1 MNDLLKI
8 ETHEGKETVNARELH
23 SFLEVGKDFSNWI
36 KDRIEKFGFN
46 EGQDYTVI
54 DSPKLADQNGR
65 GGDRRSKD
73 YFLSLDMAK
82 ELSMVENN
90 DKGRQARLY
99 FIEVEKRA
107 REFAEGPGLLARA
120 VLTAQKV
127 IEDQTKLITEMK
139 PKADYYDA
147 VAGSKSAIP
156 MGIVAKEIDFEGIGR
171 NHLFAFLREHD
182 VLMSDNVPYQDQ
194 IDAGRFRVI
203 EQKYTAPSGETRIS
217 CTTLVH
223 PRGVQYIVKLLEKA
237 GYRKRG
243 EKALALLLEGAV

>member
-23 SFLEVGKDFSNWI
+23 SFLESKQDFSTWI
-36 KDRIEKFGFN
+36 KSRVEKYNFIEGNDFVVCSTNLGS
-46 EGQDYTVI
+46 E
-54 DSPKLADQNGR
+54 GR
-65 GGDRRSKD
+65 GGQNRKD

>member
-1 MNDLLKI
+1 MDDILKI

-23 SFLEVGKDFSNWI
+23 DFLGVGKDFSTWI
-36 KDRIEKFGFN
+36 KDRIEKFGFVLGIDFEKISQSPIPGSGN
-46 EGQDYTVI
+46 RGAVI
-54 DSPKLADQNGR
+54 D
-65 GGDRRSKD
+65 
-73 YFLSLDMAK
+73 YYLSLDMAK

-90 DKGRQARLY
+90 EKGRQARLY
-99 FIEVEKRA
+99 FIEIEKRA
-107 REFAEGPGLLARA
+107 REFSEGPGLLARA

-127 IEDQTKLITEMK
+127 IDDQTKLIAEMK

-171 NHLFAFLREHD
+171 NHLFAFLREHG

-223 PRGVQYIVKLLEKA
+223 PRGIQYIVKLLEKS
-237 GYRKRG
+237 GYQKQSSRS
-243 EKALALLLEGAV
+243 AS

>member
-1 MNDLLKI
+1 MTELLKI

-23 SFLEVGKDFSNWI
+23 SFLSVGKDFSNWI
-36 KDRIEKFGFN
+36 KDRVEKYNFLAG
-46 EGQDYTVI
+46 I
-54 DSPKLADQNGR
+54 DFVVCSPELASEGR
-65 GGDRRSKD
+65 GGQNRLD

-90 DKGRQARLY
+90 EKGRQARLY

-127 IEDQTKLITEMK
+127 IDDQTRLISEMK

-171 NHLFAFLREHD
+171 NALFAFLRNAG
-182 VLMSDNVPYQDQ
+182 VLMSDNVPYQEQ
-194 IDAGRFRVI
+194 LDAERFRLI
-203 EQKYTAPSGETRIS
+203 QQSYSTPYGEIKTS
-217 CTTLVH
+217 WTTLVH
-223 PRGVQYIVKLLEKA
+223 PRGIQYIIKLLEKA
-237 GYRKRG
+237 GYKKRTS
-243 EKALALLLEGAV
+243 KSYSRVTV

>member
-8 ETHEGKETVNARELH
+8 ESRDGKETVNARELH
-23 SFLEVGKDFSNWI
+23 EFLGVLTQYKDWI
-36 KDRIEKFGFN
+36 RTRIEKYGFIEN
-46 EGQDYTVI
+46 VDFVAIAEKKATAQGNVTEFKTHYI
-54 DSPKLADQNGR
+54 
-65 GGDRRSKD
+65 
-73 YFLSLDMAK
+73 SLDMAK
-82 ELSMVENN
+82 ELSMVESN
-90 DKGRQARLY
+90 DKGREARLY

-171 NHLFAFLREHD
+171 NHLFAFLREYG
-182 VLMSDNVPYQDQ
+182 VLMSDNVPYQEH

-203 EQKYTAPSGETRIS
+203 EQKYTAPSGETKIS

-223 PRGVQYIVKLLEKA
+223 PRGIQYIVKLLEKY
-237 GYRKRG
+237 GYKKRLDKSHTG
-243 EKALALLLEGAV
+243 GAA

>member
-1 MNDLLKI
+1 MTELLKI
-8 ETHEGKETVNARELH
+8 ETHEGKETVNARDLYN
-23 SFLEVGKDFSNWI
+23 FLESRQDFSTWI
-36 KDRIEKFGFN
+36 KNRVEKYGFVEN
-46 EGQDYTVI
+46 TDYVRLHKKMEANNATLI
-54 DSPKLADQNGR
+54 
-65 GGDRRSKD
+65 D

-90 DKGRQARLY
+90 EKGRQARLY

-127 IEDQTKLITEMK
+127 IDDQTRLISEMK

-171 NHLFAFLREHD
+171 NALFAFLRDEG
-182 VLMSDNVPYQDQ
+182 VLMQDNVPYQDQ
-194 IDAGRFRVI
+194 IDAGRFRVV
-203 EQKYTAPSGETRIS
+203 EQKYAATSGEIKIS

-223 PRGVQYIVKLLEKA
+223 PRGIQHIIRLLEKA
-237 GYRKRG
+237 GYKKR
-243 EKALALLLEGAV
+243 AVKS